1 MALEDYQFT
10 SNQSHEKAVEN
21 GRKGGIASGEAKR
34 LKKSMKLAL
43 KELLEEEVKDKQ
55 GNGTGKTYQELVNI
69 GLLKGAMKGNAN
81 NYKVIAEMLGEL
93 NSNENN
99 ELEEIN
105 QNIQNIAELINNPK
119 KNRNEDNV

>member
-21 GRKGGIASGEAKR
+21 GRKGGIASGESKR

-55 GNGTGKTYQELVNI
+55 GNSTGKTYQEFVNI

-93 NSNENN
+93 NQEQNDNKVVPTINLNVVDNSN
-99 ELEEIN
+99 LEKIMYEKGG
-105 QNIQNIAELINNPK
+105 E
-119 KNRNEDNV
+119 